1 MLNRVEIGKRLH
13 DLRVQ
18 RGLTLTAVGKELGV
32 TRIAVYYYEIGH
44 RMPRDA
50 VKVKL
55 ALLYGKSVLE
65 LFYPDMAQTEQEQT
79 DQKEE

>member
-1 MLNRVEIGKRLH
+1 MSVVEIGKRLH
-13 DLRVQ
+13 DMRVQ

-32 TRIAVYYYEIGH
+32 TRIAVYYYETGQ

-65 LFYPDMAQTEQEQT
+65 LFYPDMGQEQT
-79 DQKEE
+79 DQEKEE

>member
-1 MLNRVEIGKRLH
+1 MLSAVEIGKRLH
-13 DLRVQ
+13 DMRVQ

-32 TRIAVYYYEIGH
+32 TRIAVYYYETGQ

-65 LFYPDMAQTEQEQT
+65 LFYPDMEQEQT
-79 DQKEE
+79 DHGKGE

>member
-1 MLNRVEIGKRLH
+1 M
-13 DLRVQ
+13 RVQ

-32 TRIAVYYYEIGH
+32 TRVAVYYYEIGH

-65 LFYPDMAQTEQEQT
+65 LFYPDMEQEQT
-79 DQKEE
+79 DHEKEE